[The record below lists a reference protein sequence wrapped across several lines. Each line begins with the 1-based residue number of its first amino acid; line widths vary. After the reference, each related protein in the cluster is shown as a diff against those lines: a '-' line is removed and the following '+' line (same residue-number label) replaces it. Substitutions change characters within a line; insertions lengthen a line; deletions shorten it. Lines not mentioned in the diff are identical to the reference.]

1 MVECPNCGKEV
12 GDNNFCGNCGTK
24 IDKSN
29 VCPECNTELDD
40 ESVFCPQCG
49 KKVKEDLETDFETE
63 DKKETEETK
72 TEKTEPEETTE
83 ETKTEETKTEDKKE
97 TEETTEETEPEDNA
111 HCPFCNTE
119 IDEETEFCPE
129 CGKSISL
136 DKQSFEG
143 IRATIKLKKII
154 VVSIISLILLFIL
167 SIAFTYIFAVATPK
181 ADYYC
186 VGFFMSL
193 LIVVG
198 IFGSFRDLINGGLLG
213 IINGLVLGL
222 FAAFIVEMC
231 NGYSFSYELLSGYG
245 AVIFTIFGL
254 IVGIISSKYLR
265 KRIVKHIDVENL
277 F

>member
-49 KKVKEDLETDFETE
+49 KKVKEDLETEE
-63 DKKETEETK
+63 KKETEETK
-72 TEKTEPEETTE
+72 TEETEPEDKKETEETTE
-83 ETKTEETKTEDKKE
+83 ETEPEDKKE

-111 HCPFCNTE
+111 HCPFCNTK

>member
-49 KKVKEDLETDFETE
+49 KKVKEDLETEE
-63 DKKETEETK
+63 KKETEETK
-72 TEKTEPEETTE
+72 TEETEP
-83 ETKTEETKTEDKKE
+83 EDKKE

>member
-49 KKVKEDLETDFETE
+49 KKVKEDLETEETKTEETEPE
-63 DKKETEETK
+63 DKKETEET
-72 TEKTEPEETTE
+72 TE
-83 ETKTEETKTEDKKE
+83 ETEPEDKKE

-111 HCPFCNTE
+111 HCPFCNTK